1 MNKRALIS
9 AIILV
14 LAVISAFSQGG
25 KKFFKAGN
33 ALMESLKY
41 DDAVVQ
47 YTNAIGL
54 EPSNAEYYSARGLA
68 YENLGKFNEAYTDFG
83 KSVIF
88 NSKDVEEVIKLGRV
102 CNKMGKYNEALALLN
117 KATGMDKRNARA
129 YPEKVIT
136 LIGLEKY
143 DQALRTSDTAILIR
157 DDAMHYY
164 YRGII
169 YANLNNDIIAKRE
182 FEKSISKDKKA
193 VAPRLA
199 LADLLVRINDTKS
212 AMEQVNTVLAMND
225 KNVDAY
231 VVRSR
236 IYKKQLDYAN
246 AINDLSKT
254 ILIDAENPEY
264 YLIRGTYYQEFNQ
277 HSNAIN
283 DFSKY
288 ITLKSDNPDA
298 YYSRAKSYEEIMNY
312 EKAMED
318 YMKISVLSEYDP
330 KARKMLK
337 QTQSRLYELNR
348 ENIAP
353 EISITSPSITDN
365 TLQVKGDSKSITIS
379 GKVREK
385 SLLDTLLIN
394 NNKIMFGEKVN
405 GENEFLANIDISG
418 TENITVYARDE
429 YNNEKVLKLKIQRT
443 EINPPKVTITAPYSA
458 DNQVYLDEI
467 KPTMYVQGRIEDESM
482 IRSIEIDG
490 VIASYRRDQF
500 NPVFNANLEISNVN
514 KFTVTAEDIYGN
526 RTASEFYLNRENA
539 LLSQNNPMG
548 KTWVVFI
555 ENSSYESFASLDGP
569 IKDISAI
576 QRALSNYQIHR
587 FWHQKDMTKTQ
598 LEKFFNIELRDELK
612 ANQVKSLLVWYAGH
626 GKFINE
632 VGYWIPVDAKRDDE
646 FTYFSINTL
655 KAGMQSYSGVVH
667 TLVVTDACESGPTF
681 YQAMR
686 GAAMDEP
693 TCDNVMAITSKS
705 AQVFSSA
712 GYELAVDNSQFTQTF
727 ANTLINNPNACIP
740 IETIVKQV
748 RAAVSNINKQTPKFG
763 TIAGLQDENGTF
775 FFIAK

>member
-54 EPSNAEYYSARGLA
+54 EPSNAEYYSARGSA

-212 AMEQVNTVLAMND
+212 ATEQVNTVLAMND

-264 YLIRGTYYQEFNQ
+264 YLIRGTYYKEFNQ
-277 HSNAIN
+277 HSNGIN
-283 DFSKY
+283 DLSKY
-288 ITLKSDNPDA
+288 ITL
-298 YYSRAKSYEEIMNY
+298 
-312 EKAMED
+312 
-318 YMKISVLSEYDP
+318 
-330 KARKMLK
+330 
-337 QTQSRLYELNR
+337 
-348 ENIAP
+348 
-353 EISITSPSITDN
+353 
-365 TLQVKGDSKSITIS
+365 
-379 GKVREK
+379 
-385 SLLDTLLIN
+385 
-394 NNKIMFGEKVN
+394 
-405 GENEFLANIDISG
+405 
-418 TENITVYARDE
+418 
-429 YNNEKVLKLKIQRT
+429 
-443 EINPPKVTITAPYSA
+443 
-458 DNQVYLDEI
+458 
-467 KPTMYVQGRIEDESM
+467 
-482 IRSIEIDG
+482 
-490 VIASYRRDQF
+490 
-500 NPVFNANLEISNVN
+500 
-514 KFTVTAEDIYGN
+514 
-526 RTASEFYLNRENA
+526 
-539 LLSQNNPMG
+539 
-548 KTWVVFI
+548 
-555 ENSSYESFASLDGP
+555 
-569 IKDISAI
+569 
-576 QRALSNYQIHR
+576 
-587 FWHQKDMTKTQ
+587 
-598 LEKFFNIELRDELK
+598 
-612 ANQVKSLLVWYAGH
+612 
-626 GKFINE
+626 
-632 VGYWIPVDAKRDDE
+632 
-646 FTYFSINTL
+646 
-655 KAGMQSYSGVVH
+655 
-667 TLVVTDACESGPTF
+667 
-681 YQAMR
+681 
-686 GAAMDEP
+686 
-693 TCDNVMAITSKS
+693 
-705 AQVFSSA
+705 
-712 GYELAVDNSQFTQTF
+712 
-727 ANTLINNPNACIP
+727 
-740 IETIVKQV
+740 
-748 RAAVSNINKQTPKFG
+748 
-763 TIAGLQDENGTF
+763 
-775 FFIAK
+775 